1 MKFNLFVL
9 PTIPATFEERERLR
23 PIGRNNDKYQAMLT
37 ELREIA
43 QLAEELG
50 FDAMSTTEH
59 HFHSEGY
66 EASIAPLMLLHRPCG
81 ANRAYQVCLAR
92 IGLTHLG
99 PASGRRRDRRYR
111 SSDQRALYCRLC
123 PRISGPVDQ
132 CAWPALPCD
141 WRTHGWL

>member
-23 PIGRNNDKYQAMLT
+23 PIGRNNDKYQEMLT

-66 EASIAPLMLLHRPCG
+66 EASIAPLML
-81 ANRAYQVCLAR
+81 YTDLAARTER
-92 IGLTHLG
+92 IKFASLGLVLPTWDPLRV
-99 PASGRRRDRRYR
+99 AEEI
-111 SSDQRALYCRLC
+111 ALL
-123 PRISGPVDQ
+123 
-132 CAWPALPCD
+132 PALPEAT
-141 WRTHGWL
+141 RTAGPMCWGSTIM